1 MELVTLLFYPVY
13 LLVTFSF
20 TLIFIPKKDY
30 KEYFIYGFLFGALG
44 DVLIVSLFQN
54 VLQIMWFKNMGLFA
68 AWDQNFLSPASWLTT
83 VMLFLYFFPQKKF
96 FRYPYIFTFSCAS
109 VGYGLLVRN
118 ADLFDF
124 RPWLYPYVSFFV
136 FFLWWLCITWI
147 FLKTSSF
154 FNTEKKG

>member
-20 TLIFIPKKDY
+20 TLLFIPKKDY
-30 KEYFIYGFLFGALG
+30 KEYFIYGFLFGSLG

-54 VLQIMWFKNMGLFA
+54 VLQIMWFKNMGIFA
-68 AWDQNFLSPASWLTT
+68 VLGQNFLSPPSWLTT
-83 VMLFLYFFPQKKF
+83 VMLFLYFLPHRKS

-118 ADLFDF
+118 ANLYDF
-124 RPWLYPYVSFFV
+124 QPWLYPFVAFLV
-136 FFLWWLCITWI
+136 FFCWWSCTTWFFI
-147 FLKTSSF
+147 KTSCSF
-154 FNTEKKG
+154 NSEKKV